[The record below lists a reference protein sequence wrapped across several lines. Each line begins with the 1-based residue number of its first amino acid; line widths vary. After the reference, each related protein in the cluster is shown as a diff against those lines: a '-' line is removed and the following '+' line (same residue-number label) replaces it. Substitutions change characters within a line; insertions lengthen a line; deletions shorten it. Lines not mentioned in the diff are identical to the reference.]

1 MFFVGT
7 CNAIGKLPPE
17 FARAERFDAIFF
29 IDLPGAKEREAIWKI
44 YLAQFDL
51 PADQPRPGDDH
62 WTGAEIKAC
71 CRLAAL
77 LDVPL
82 VQAAQN
88 IVPVAVTARESIDQL
103 RSWAGGRCLSADA
116 PGIYRNG
123 NPPRTGRRVS
133 RDPSSN

>member
-1 MFFVGT
+1 M
-7 CNAIGKLPPE
+7 
-17 FARAERFDAIFF
+17 
-29 IDLPGAKEREAIWKI
+29 
-44 YLAQFDL
+44 AQFDL
-51 PADQPRPGDDH
+51 PADQSRPADDN

-88 IVPVAVTARESIDQL
+88 IVPVAVTARESIEQL
-103 RSWAGGRCLSADA
+103 RSWASGRCLSADS
-116 PGIYRNG
+116 PGIYRNSSSTR
-123 NPPRTGRRVS
+123 PGRRVS